1 MAGMAVRP
9 EPAGVGA
16 RLKQT
21 RESKRVSLRQI
32 ANATKLS
39 VSALEA
45 IERNDIGK
53 LPGGLFARSFVRA
66 YASELDLDVEQT
78 VRDYFA
84 QFPDLGD
91 APPVA
96 VYVEPEEASHNP
108 ALAAALKAAA
118 IGVPIVAL
126 IAWVV
131 FGWVTRSSQRPPTLA
146 SERVPAAQLPTA
158 APRPLPDVV
167 PAVGTAPA
175 SEAIDAAPGA
185 AAPLTLHITARKE
198 CWVSVTADGRDVV
211 SRLLGVGEE
220 EAVRAASEFRI
231 KIGDASAVTM
241 RLNGALVRSLGRP
254 GEVVTLR
261 IDQAAVPDL
270 LETH

>member
-21 RESKRVSLRQI
+21 RESKRIALRQI

-66 YASELDLDVEQT
+66 YASELGLDVEQT

-108 ALAAALKAAA
+108 AAAAALKAAA

-131 FGWVTRSSQRPPTLA
+131 FGWVTGSRRPPTLA
-146 SERVPAAQLPTA
+146 SERVPAAQLPMA

-175 SEAIDAAPGA
+175 REAIDAAPGA
-185 AAPLTLHITARKE
+185 AAALTLHITARKE

-220 EAVRAASEFRI
+220 EAVRASSEFRI